1 MSISNVVPFFELI
14 EWLLIFIFEELPTI
28 VGRIGINY
36 FRRKSQRIISQI
48 YNVTVLLFVFF
59 ITRNVC

>member
-14 EWLLIFIFEELPTI
+14 EWLLISIFEELPTI

-59 ITRNVC
+59 ITRNLC

>member
-14 EWLLIFIFEELPTI
+14 EWLLISIFEELPTI